1 MLRVLGER
9 ARPSLENW
17 FGWITL
23 VIWRREAR
31 RLKRWTRKVREDCGD
46 FGYLPHWVSLGGR
59 ILSFSRDQNEGWR
72 DSVAEG
78 TCQQD

>member
-17 FGWITL
+17 FGRITL

-31 RLKRWTRKVREDCGD
+31 RLKRWTRKVREDYGD
-46 FGYLPHWVSLGGR
+46 FGYLLHWVGG